1 MKKKDSEDFYL
12 LDLLKKWELIEMVLD
27 MEKTILKYEKALG
40 IVWGKE
46 RDETKQR
53 PIPDDWRI
61 NK

>member
-1 MKKKDSEDFYL
+1 
-12 LDLLKKWELIEMVLD
+12 MVLD